1 MPPPDLPDF
10 PMESATSVEDIGRR
24 FEELAV
30 LQRMLSARDAR
41 LREAELELKL
51 LRRNPEGGPAS
62 RLQAEVERTT
72 LQAEVRRLGQ
82 ALTEK
87 EQDNADLAA
96 RLQALSADHAR
107 LTRDTRHETAS
118 EDNLPQSRT
127 EMVLEIV
134 SLRQRL
140 ARQRAAL
147 DKAAAKLDGARLSE
161 PFGTDKGDEEGQA
174 ARAERRMRRQQ
185 MAMLTSLM
193 ASHAGRAD
201 RDE

>member
-107 LTRDTRHETAS
+107 LTRDEKGS
-118 EDNLPQSRT
+118 EDRLPESRT

-201 RDE
+201 RDG